1 MMTGTSGR
9 AALAFGNSSKAVHPR
24 HIDVRQDEDQGRA
37 PDVADALERRGSRLS
52 ELHHEAPGPHILSEP
67 LPKQQLDVGLVV
79 DDEDQH
85 AHGLTSSF
93 APEVAERGRKILN
106 SVYSPGLV
114 STSIEPRC
122 CFTTMSWLRESPR
135 PVPSPAGFVVKK
147 GSNIF
152 SLTSGGMPVPLSR
165 IRISTRSPRSRVAAK
180 RVGSY
185 GAVARSFRFTAA

>member
-1 MMTGTSGR
+1 MMTGTSR
-9 AALAFGNSSKAVHPR
+9 ARGPGPRQQLEAAHPR
-24 HIDVRQDEDQGRA
+24 HVDVRQDQDQGRA
-37 PDVADALERRGSRLS
+37 SDVGDALERRDGRLS
-52 ELHHEAPGPHILSEP
+52 ELHREAPGPDILPEP

-93 APEVAERGRKILN
+93 AGEAAERRRTILN

-152 SLTSGGMPVPLSR
+152 AFTSGGMPVPLSR
-165 IRISTRSPRSRVAAK
+165 IRTSTRSPRFRVAAK
-180 RVGSY
+180 RMGS
-185 GAVARSFRFTAA
+185 

>member
-9 AALAFGNSSKAVHPR
+9 AARALGEAAHPR
-24 HIDVRQDEDQGRA
+24 HVDVRQDQDQGRA
-37 PDVADALERRGSRLS
+37 SDVGDALERRDGRLS
-52 ELHHEAPGPHILSEP
+52 ELHREAPDPDILPEP

-85 AHGLTSSF
+85 AHGLASSF
-93 APEVAERGRKILN
+93 AGEAAERGRTILN

-135 PVPSPAGFVVKK
+135 SVPSPAGLVVKN

-165 IRISTRSPRSRVAAK
+165 IRISTRSPRFRVAAK